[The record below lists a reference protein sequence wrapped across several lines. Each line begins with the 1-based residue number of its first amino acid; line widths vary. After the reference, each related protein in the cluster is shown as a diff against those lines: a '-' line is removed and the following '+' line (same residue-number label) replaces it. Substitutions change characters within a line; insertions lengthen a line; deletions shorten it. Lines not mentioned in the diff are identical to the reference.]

1 MRTRSLALPG
11 VPQRSQALLGTP
23 WRSPGFPGHYY
34 YCYYYHLPLRKHLS
48 ESFIN
53 QTVSYARAR
62 TLSKLEVVVVAEGL
76 DPSWLQRRDSER
88 AGTDWTEGL
97 WLKVSTR
104 NVLRKTQQLSFI

>member
-1 MRTRSLALPG
+1 M
-11 VPQRSQALLGTP
+11 
-23 WRSPGFPGHYY
+23 
-34 YCYYYHLPLRKHLS
+34 RKHLS

-88 AGTDWTEGL
+88 RLEASQAQGLTGQKGFGPKRAPETYPKLLQSNQCLRSVCFLAGLIGN
-97 WLKVSTR
+97 K
-104 NVLRKTQQLSFI
+104 Q